1 MKEKDSLHF
10 WNRLEI
16 IAVKNKWLILGVLV
30 LFLLL
35 FFYVSS
41 SLANPRSDYL
51 EVSFINVGQG
61 DSILIRDPSG
71 FDILIDGGKSSAGPT
86 VVAYLRQQGVDDIDV
101 MLASH
106 ADSDHIGGL
115 IDVLNAT
122 DIPVQAVLYN
132 GYPGDTTPWAIFAT
146 AVAND
151 GLTLTPVAFPLTYTW
166 GTTSAYMLNPVAGL
180 GNPDQ
185 NAASVVVLLEYGQ
198 TRFVFTGDIDSTVE
212 ATIVARGTPIPAQI
226 LKVAHHGSES
236 SSSDAFLSAVRP
248 EQAIIS
254 VGPNSYGHPSS
265 ETIARLLAIGAEIWR
280 TDYKGMILVTSDGLV
295 YRVRG
300 IFPGNIIFMPV
311 LVR

>member
-198 TRFVFTGDIDSTVE
+198 TRFLFTGDIDSTVE
-212 ATIVARGTPIPAQI
+212 ATIVARGTPIPAQF

-236 SSSDAFLSAVRP
+236 SSSNAFLSAVKP

-265 ETIARLLAIGAEIWR
+265 ETIARLLAAGAQIWR
-280 TDYKGMILVTSDGLV
+280 TDYKGTILVRSDGLV
-295 YRVRG
+295 YTIRG
-300 IFPGNIIFMPV
+300 VLIFMPV